1 MKTGPKALVHVM
13 DFSHSLKRTDI
24 QMNRQTNKDITS
36 SEDNLPATN
45 S

>member
-13 DFSHSLKRTDI
+13 DFSHSSKPTDI
-24 QMNRQTNKDITS
+24 QMNRQTNKHITV
-36 SEDNLPATN
+36 SEDKLPAPN